1 MELLFGSHIRSGGRR
16 IGYLA
21 GIEVDPASRR
31 VTKIVFSNDGTL
43 TSETHTRAISAVT
56 AEGGALQVAAEGPL
70 EVPSGERL
78 VWTRTTRLDRTGR
91 EAHLKGVVV
100 DPGGAIDA
108 LIGRQHWW
116 SRRFRVS
123 GRDLDST
130 QPGRISVRTEHA
142 RAA

>member
-31 VTKIVFSNDGTL
+31 ATKIVFSKDGKL
-43 TSETHTRAISAVT
+43 TSETHTRALSAVT
-56 AEGGALQVAAEGPL
+56 VDGKALNVAAEAPVA
-70 EVPSGERL
+70 VPSGEPLLWSRS
-78 VWTRTTRLDRTGR
+78 THLDRRGQT
-91 EAHLKGVVV
+91 AHLAGVVV
-100 DPGGAIDA
+100 GSNGEIET

-116 SRRFRVS
+116 SKRFRVS
-123 GRDLDST
+123 GRDVVRSE
-130 QPGRISVRTEHA
+130 PGYIFVRAEQA

>member
-1 MELLFGSHIRSGGRR
+1 MELLFGSRIRSGGRR

-31 VTKIVFSNDGTL
+31 VTKIVFSKDGTL

-56 AEGGALQVAAEGPL
+56 AEGRALQVAAEGPL
-70 EVPSGERL
+70 EVPTGERL
-78 VWTRTTRLDRTGR
+78 VWTRATRLDRSGR
-91 EAHLKGVVV
+91 EAHLMGVVV
-100 DPGGAIDA
+100 GSNGDIET

-116 SRRFRVS
+116 SKRFRVS
-123 GRDLDST
+123 ARDIDRSE
-130 QPGRISVRTEHA
+130 PGYIFVRAEQA